1 MSYGVGHRRGSDL
14 VLLCLCHRSAATA
27 STGPLTRGPLCQGW
41 DTKKM
46 KRPKKKKKKRAG
58 YILCFLFFS
67 ELHLATTWPH
77 LTEGIIVDNDVY
89 S

>member
-1 MSYGVGHRRGSDL
+1 MCSHLLNQLFIFIVTPLLTDLYVYFWLLDTFLEVEWLSQRGCIYT
-14 VLLCLCHRSAATA
+14 VLKLL
-27 STGPLTRGPLCQGW
+27 
-41 DTKKM
+41 DNFIF
-46 KRPKKKKKKRAG
+46 
-58 YILCFLFFS
+58 YFS

>member
-1 MSYGVGHRRGSDL
+1 MPSFAKPGACSFIILQIMNIFIILFGVYFQL
-14 VLLCLCHRSAATA
+14 FTENTILEVELLNQSIYTLLKLHIYCMFC
-27 STGPLTRGPLCQGW
+27 
-41 DTKKM
+41 
-46 KRPKKKKKKRAG
+46 
-58 YILCFLFFS
+58 FS

>member
-1 MSYGVGHRRGSDL
+1 MHTYIHTQMYML
-14 VLLCLCHRSAATA
+14 LKLLHIFYVLFT
-27 STGPLTRGPLCQGW
+27 
-41 DTKKM
+41 
-46 KRPKKKKKKRAG
+46 
-58 YILCFLFFS
+58 FS